1 MEENF
6 CCPECGSEEIIGD
19 LSTEE
24 GWNNATCEC
33 GHKYSYE
40 EYVHASAVFAAKCL
54 FKDL

>member
-1 MEENF
+1 MEEKF

-40 EYVHASAVFAAKCL
+40 EYVHASAVFAANCL
-54 FKDL
+54 FKDS